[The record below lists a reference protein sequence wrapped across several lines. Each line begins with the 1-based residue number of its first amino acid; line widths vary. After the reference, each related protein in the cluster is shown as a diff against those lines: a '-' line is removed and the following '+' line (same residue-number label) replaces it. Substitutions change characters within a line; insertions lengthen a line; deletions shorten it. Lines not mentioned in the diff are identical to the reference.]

1 MIRAN
6 GLMTDAFYATIG
18 PTRDALVRLLA
29 ITDPPGLSLPAA
41 ESEAMRELSQEV
53 SCVEEWSDEPVRNSH
68 VTGSLKRIMAVDCAN
83 AMVRD
88 LQKDPRPLYAHNV
101 LSRAIL
107 ENAASAARIFEP
119 GISVETRVARGF
131 NEAIFSHQQTLRM
144 TWLPEATQDSRKKS
158 IEVIRDSAKRLE
170 LPICHGWISEERL
183 GFTNL
188 VRWLLGDELGTD
200 VVRRLSAVTHG
211 TRYGLMTPVAGVER
225 SAPRTSKTGV
235 VTTTVRERFTAPD
248 WHADGWFL
256 ERRHPAN
263 WSRRTEL
270 VLPDEQAAKV
280 DPLVGVHDE
289 LRLARLARQKQQ
301 GKSV

>member
-1 MIRAN
+1 
-6 GLMTDAFYATIG
+6 MTDAFYATIG

-131 NEAIFSHQQTLRM
+131 NEAIFSHQQTLLM
-144 TWLPEATQDSRKKS
+144 TWLPEATQDSRKKL

-183 GFTNL
+183 GFTSL

-225 SAPRTSKTGV
+225 SALGV
-235 VTTTVRERFTAPD
+235 SEVRFEASA
-248 WHADGWFL
+248 ADVNMAMGIAGSAIVQAL
-256 ERRHPAN
+256 ENERRLNGWDWAGWTPGVFKDQM
-263 WSRRTEL
+263 L
-270 VLPDEQAAKV
+270 AA
-280 DPLVGVHDE
+280 
-289 LRLARLARQKQQ
+289 LRAE
-301 GKSV
+301 